1 MFGTFH
7 GLAICAR
14 LVKLFEM
21 DAPSQ
26 VSPSSSDDEVVG
38 AGADDGPATGGAGG
52 SRARVESR
60 VRFRGLLEM
69 LCMLEPAA
77 EMALSVCVSGWSL
90 RLRGMVVGG

>member
-1 MFGTFH
+1 MFH

-14 LVKLFEM
+14 SVKFFET
-21 DAPSQ
+21 DVLSQ
-26 VSPSSSDDEVVG
+26 PSPSSSDDEVVG
-38 AGADDGPATGGAGG
+38 AGTDDGPATGGAGG
-52 SRARVESR
+52 STARVESR

-77 EMALSVCVSGWSL
+77 EMALSVHVSGWSL

>member
-1 MFGTFH
+1 MFH
-7 GLAICAR
+7 GLAMRVRSA
-14 LVKLFEM
+14 KFFEM
-21 DAPSQ
+21 DESSQ

-38 AGADDGPATGGAGG
+38 AGADDGPAMGCVGG
-52 SRARVESR
+52 SRARVERR

-77 EMALSVCVSGWSL
+77 EMALSVRVSGWSL